1 MARNE
6 PDPQAARGDDVYQ
19 PTHSDAGNRPSGE
32 LDPENAIVTD
42 PLDDPSAPGYSP
54 PDRPR
59 GVDRHGTTQR
69 EQQEGEPLDER
80 LAQEVPE
87 ARPPAAGGAVPA
99 EEAAVP
105 AEEAAV
111 HVETGAE
118 RTEEDVDE

>member
-32 LDPENAIVTD
+32 LDPENALATD
-42 PLDDPSAPGYSP
+42 PLDDPATPGYSP
-54 PDRPR
+54 PEHPE

-69 EQQEGEPLDER
+69 EQREGEPLDER

-87 ARPPAAGGAVPA
+87 ARPPAADG
-99 EEAAVP
+99 AVP

-111 HVETGAE
+111 HVESGAE
-118 RTEEDVDE
+118 RTEEEVDE